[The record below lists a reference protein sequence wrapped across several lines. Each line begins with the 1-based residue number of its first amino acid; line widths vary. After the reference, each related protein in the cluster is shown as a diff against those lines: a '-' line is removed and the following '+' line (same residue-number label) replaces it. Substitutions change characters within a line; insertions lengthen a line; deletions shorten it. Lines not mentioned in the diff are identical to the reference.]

1 MYKRKRVPW
10 DGYYYFALT

>member
-1 MYKRKRVPW
+1 MYKRKRIPW

>member
-1 MYKRKRVPW
+1 MYKRKHIPW